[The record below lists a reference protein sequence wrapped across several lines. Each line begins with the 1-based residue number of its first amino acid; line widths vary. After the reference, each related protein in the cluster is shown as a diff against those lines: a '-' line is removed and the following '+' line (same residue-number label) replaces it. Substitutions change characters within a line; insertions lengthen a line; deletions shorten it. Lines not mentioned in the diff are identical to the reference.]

1 MKLLDNDSQCLFPLT
16 RADLRGISKM
26 AIRRSLPRWLV
37 IAICFLGCN
46 MTIGFAFGS
55 FGPLLVST
63 EQHFGINRP
72 AAAMGMAFVT
82 LAVGGLAP
90 FLGNIMQIIPVRYAM
105 AGGCLLSAVG
115 YFGLATLNYYPLA
128 LLMFVLTG
136 AGISLSGII
145 GPLTV
150 ISRWYTDGRGVA
162 LSIVELPIFI
172 LVMPFVVGGI
182 LPHVG
187 RSAILTTVAV
197 IFVAITPL
205 FLLLRDPPPGRFGT
219 TGDGAAKTSPVMADE
234 AGSSSALTN
243 RQILSMRPFWLLS
256 LAMGIMSGAS
266 LAFYVHI
273 VAFGTSQGMTLL
285 AAGGMLSAYGA
296 AGLLGVLLWGRI
308 ADWRGPP
315 QTLVLTSFLL
325 MLLWLAML
333 LVPTGGLY
341 VVAAGLGLCATPMLT
356 LHGAAL
362 SALIPSNSVSRA
374 MGLSYGIKLPFL
386 FVAAPAIAFIFEAT
400 GGYAAP
406 FTTIA
411 AIMALCCVLFIA
423 LSVTT
428 RQRHHSKKPQVR
440 RLEPALSQE
449 VPPAES

>member
-1 MKLLDNDSQCLFPLT
+1 MPMWQP
-16 RADLRGISKM
+16 
-26 AIRRSLPRWLV
+26 LPRWLV

-46 MTIGFAFGS
+46 MTMGFAFGS
-55 FGPLLVST
+55 FGPLLVAT
-63 EQHFGINRP
+63 EQHFGIDRS

-105 AGGCLLSAVG
+105 AAGCLLSAVG

-150 ISRWYTDGRGVA
+150 ISRWYADGRGTA
-162 LSIVELPIFI
+162 LSIAELPIFI
-172 LVMPFVVGGI
+172 LVTPFIVGGI

-197 IFVAITPL
+197 IFVAIAPL
-205 FLLLRDPPPGRFGT
+205 FLLLRDPPPGRFGP
-219 TGDGAAKTSPVMADE
+219 TGDSVAKTSLVMVDAV
-234 AGSSSALTN
+234 GSSSALTN

-273 VAFGTSQGMTLL
+273 VAFGTSQGMSLL

-296 AGLLGVLLWGRI
+296 AGLFGVLLWGRI
-308 ADWRGPP
+308 ADWCGPP
-315 QTLVLTSFLL
+315 QTLALTSFLL
-325 MLLWLAML
+325 TLLWLAML
-333 LVPTGGLY
+333 VVPTGGLY

-362 SALIPSNSVSRA
+362 SALIPSNSASRA

-386 FVAAPAIAFIFEAT
+386 FVAAPAIAFIFEST
-400 GGYAAP
+400 GGYTAP
-406 FTTIA
+406 FTVIA
-411 AIMALCCVLFIA
+411 AIMALCCILFIA
-423 LSVTT
+423 LAVTT
-428 RQRHHSKKPQVR
+428 GQRRHSKTLQEL
-440 RLEPALSQE
+440 RLELAPSQE
-449 VPPAES
+449 VPHAES

>member
-1 MKLLDNDSQCLFPLT
+1 MPK
-16 RADLRGISKM
+16 RV
-26 AIRRSLPRWLV
+26 SLPRWMV
-37 IAICFLGCN
+37 IGICFLGCN
-46 MTIGFAFGS
+46 MTMGFAFGS
-55 FGPLLVST
+55 FGTLLAST
-63 EQHFGINRP
+63 EQHFGISRP
-72 AAAMGMAFVT
+72 AASLGMAFVT

-90 FLGNIMQIIPVRYAM
+90 FLGNVMQIVPVRYAM

-128 LLMFVLTG
+128 LFMFILTG

-150 ISRWYTDGRGVA
+150 ISRWYTDGRGAA
-162 LSIVELPIFI
+162 LSIAELPIFI
-172 LVMPFVVGGI
+172 LVMPFVVGGV

-187 RSAILTTVAV
+187 RSAILVTVAV
-197 IFVAITPL
+197 IFVAIAPL
-205 FLLLRDPPPGRFGT
+205 FLLLRDPPANGFSA
-219 TGDGAAKTSPVMADE
+219 TGDGAATTWQVVAKET
-234 AGSSSALTN
+234 GGGSALTN
-243 RQILSMRPFWLLS
+243 LQILSMRPFWLLS

-273 VAFGTSQGMTLL
+273 VAFAMGRGMTLL

-296 AGLLGVLLWGRI
+296 AGLVGVLLWGRI

-325 MLLWLAML
+325 TLLWLAMI
-333 LVPTGGLY
+333 LVPTTGLY

-362 SALIPSNSVSRA
+362 SALIPSNSASRA

-386 FVAAPAIAFIFEAT
+386 FVAAPAIAFIFEST
-400 GGYAAP
+400 GGYTAP
-406 FTTIA
+406 FAVIA
-411 AIMALCCVLFIA
+411 AIMALCCLLFIV
-423 LSVTT
+423 LSMTT
-428 RQRHHSKKPQVR
+428 GQQHNSRVPQGR
-440 RLEPALSQE
+440 RLEPSLSRE
-449 VPPAES
+449 KLPTKT